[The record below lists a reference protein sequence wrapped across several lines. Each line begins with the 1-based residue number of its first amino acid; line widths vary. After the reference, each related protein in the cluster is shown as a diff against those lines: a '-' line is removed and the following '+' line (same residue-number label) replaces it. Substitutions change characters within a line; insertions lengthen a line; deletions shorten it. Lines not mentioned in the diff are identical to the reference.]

1 MTFDALLELF
11 EQRIPAHPWAQITL
25 YVLALVLLAGIA
37 QWLVARV
44 VGRVV
49 YRVLSLSGHG
59 NWAGALL
66 RHRTYRRLGYAVFL
80 AVVTVGIS
88 QVPNLGKFSAAIE
101 RLAHAGTWISVFLML
116 SGVLDAWQTVFSG
129 SRSAQT
135 HSIKGY
141 IQVAQLALWLVC
153 GVLVLSILIDRS
165 PLWMLS
171 GIGALSAVLLLVFK
185 DTLLSLVASTQLTSN
200 DMLRIGDW
208 IEMPQSNA
216 DGFVMDVALHTV
228 KVKNWDN
235 TVTTV
240 PTYKLFS
247 ESYRNYRHMFESGAR
262 RIKRTLR
269 IDATSVRFLDE
280 EEVRALMRFKLL
292 HDYLEVKQEEVDRA
306 NREILRADTDPVN
319 RRRLTNLGTFRA
331 YGIAFLRAHPE
342 IHHDLLLNLRMMEAD
357 SQGIPIEVYC
367 FTTLTNWTDYERI
380 QGDIFDHLFAILP
393 ELGLRVYQAPSGA
406 DLSGL
411 RSGATLAA
419 ARAAL
424 AVAAADSGGRQP
436 PSAPTDRA
444 DRVA

>member
-88 QVPNLGKFSAAIE
+88 QVPNLGKFSEAIE

-116 SGVLDAWQTVFSG
+116 SGVLDAWQTVFSS

-342 IHHDLLLNLRMMEAD
+342 IHHDLLLNLRMMESD
-357 SQGIPIEVYC
+357 SQGIPIEIYC

-411 RSGATLAA
+411 RSGVTMADQH
-419 ARAAL
+419 AAL
-424 AVAAADSGGRQP
+424 AVAAADSGMRQP

>member
-1 MTFDALLELF
+1 MTFDALLDLF
-11 EQRIPAHPWAQITL
+11 QQRIPAHPWAQISL
-25 YVLALVLLAGIA
+25 YVLALVLIAALA
-37 QWLVARV
+37 QWLIARV

-49 YRVLSLSGHG
+49 YRVLSLSG
-59 NWAGALL
+59 NREWAAALM

-80 AVVTVGIS
+80 AVITVGIS
-88 QVPNLGKFSAAIE
+88 QVPDLGKFSTLIE
-101 RLAHAGTWISVFLML
+101 RLAHAGTWVSVFLML
-116 SGVLDAWQTVFSG
+116 SGVLGAWQTVFAN
-129 SRSAQT
+129 SRRAQT
-135 HSIKGY
+135 RSIKGY
-141 IQVAQLALWLVC
+141 VQIAQLALWLVC

-171 GIGALSAVLLLVFK
+171 GIGAISAVLLLVFK

-216 DGFVMDVALHTV
+216 DGFVMDIALHTV

-269 IDATSVRFLDE
+269 IDATTVRFLSDDE
-280 EEVRALMRFKLL
+280 IRSLMRFRLL
-292 HDYLEVKQEEVDRA
+292 HDYLEVKQQEVEQSNRA
-306 NREILRADTDPVN
+306 LLGEDNDPVN
-319 RRRLTNLGTFRA
+319 RRRLTNVGTFRA
-331 YGIAFLRAHPE
+331 YGIAFLRAHPD
-342 IHHDLLLNLRMMEAD
+342 IHHDLLLNLRMMEPD

-367 FTTLTNWTDYERI
+367 FSTRTGWTDYERI
-380 QGDIFDHLFAILP
+380 QGDIFDHLLAILP
-393 ELGLRVYQAPSGA
+393 ELGLRLYQAPSGA

-411 RSGATLAA
+411 REHSQYGAHAALAA
-419 ARAAL
+419 AATDPGARDPV
-424 AVAAADSGGRQP
+424 VAH
-436 PSAPTDRA
+436 TDRA
-444 DRVA
+444 DRIA

>member
-1 MTFDALLELF
+1 MNFDALLDLF
-11 EQRIPAHPWAQITL
+11 QQRIPAHPRAQIAL
-25 YVLALVLLAGIA
+25 YVVALVLIAGLA

-44 VGRVV
+44 VGRLV
-49 YRVLSLSGHG
+49 YRVLGLSGHAS
-59 NWAGALL
+59 WAGALMQ
-66 RHRTYRRLGYAVFL
+66 HRTYRRLGYAVFL
-80 AVVTVGIS
+80 AIITLGIS
-88 QVPNLGKFSAAIE
+88 EVPNLGRFSVAIE

-135 HSIKGY
+135 RSIKGY
-141 IQVAQLALWLVC
+141 VQVAQLALWLVC

-171 GIGALSAVLLLVFK
+171 GIGAISAVLLLVFK

-216 DGFVMDVALHTV
+216 DGFVLDIALHTV

-269 IDATSVRFLDE
+269 IDATSVRFLGDDE
-280 EEVRALMRFKLL
+280 IKALMRFRLL
-292 HDYLEVKQEEVDRA
+292 HDYLQVKQQEVEQS
-306 NREILRADTDPVN
+306 NRELLIADTDPVN

-342 IHHDLLLNLRMMEAD
+342 IHHDLLLNLRMMESD

-406 DLSGL
+406 DLNGL
-411 RSGATLAA
+411 RSGATLGDQH
-419 ARAAL
+419 AAL
-424 AVAAADSGGRQP
+424 AVAAADSGAREP
-436 PSAPTDRA
+436 AEARTDRA

>member
-1 MTFDALLELF
+1 MTFDALLDLF
-11 EQRIPAHPWAQITL
+11 QQRIPAHPWAQISL
-25 YVLALVLLAGIA
+25 YVLALVVIAVLA

-49 YRVLSLSGHG
+49 YRVLSLSG
-59 NWAGALL
+59 NREWAAALM

-80 AVVTVGIS
+80 AVIAVGIS
-88 QVPNLGKFSAAIE
+88 QVPDLGKFSILIE
-101 RLAHAGTWISVFLML
+101 RLAHAGTWVSVFLML
-116 SGVLDAWQTVFSG
+116 SGVLAAWQSVFAN
-129 SRSAQT
+129 SRRAQT
-135 HSIKGY
+135 RSIKGY
-141 IQVAQLALWLVC
+141 VQIAQLALWLVC

-216 DGFVMDVALHTV
+216 DGFVMDIALHTV

-269 IDATSVRFLDE
+269 IDASTVRFLDDD
-280 EEVRALMRFKLL
+280 EVRALMRFRLL
-292 HDYLEVKQEEVDRA
+292 HDYLEVKQQEVEQT
-306 NREILRADTDPVN
+306 NRVLLGENTDPVN

-331 YGIAFLRAHPE
+331 YGIAFLRAHPD
-342 IHHDLLLNLRMMEAD
+342 IHQDLLLNLRMMEPD

-367 FTTLTNWTDYERI
+367 FSNRTGWTDYERI

-393 ELGLRVYQAPSGA
+393 ELGLRLYQAPSGA
-406 DLSGL
+406 DLAGVREHSM
-411 RSGATLAA
+411 RGAQAALAA
-419 ARAAL
+419 AAM
-424 AVAAADSGGRQP
+424 DSGAREPTQVQ
-436 PSAPTDRA
+436 TDRA
-444 DRVA
+444 DRIA

>member
-88 QVPNLGKFSAAIE
+88 QVPNLGKFSEAIE

-116 SGVLDAWQTVFSG
+116 SGVLDAWQTVFSS

-342 IHHDLLLNLRMMEAD
+342 IHHDLLLNLRMMESD
-357 SQGIPIEVYC
+357 SQGIPIEIYC

-411 RSGATLAA
+411 RSGVTMADQH
-419 ARAAL
+419 AAL
-424 AVAAADSGGRQP
+424 AVAAADSGMRQP
-436 PSAPTDRA
+436 PSATTDRA